1 MATKV
6 SLLLLISLYF
16 SISNACA
23 QAQAGRNVDDH
34 LLIKESKKPLHDTE
48 VTVEGS
54 PYLNDSFISGE
65 VHFEKGPP
73 SAVPVRYNIYRDY
86 MEYEQQGKVYVL
98 DPSSRIK
105 KVTINE
111 LVFLVEKYENKGKGT
126 FGYFTLLDSGKV
138 SLFTKQVVI
147 FHEQKEPK
155 ALESGVT
162 PAKYARAAN
171 AFYFKT
177 HNGIITKIDN
187 LKKFVSGLPDKQN
200 EVMQFAKAEK
210 LSTRKEDELKKL
222 IQFYNSL

>member
-6 SLLLLISLYF
+6 SLLLLIILYF
-16 SISNACA
+16 FISNAYA

-34 LLIKESKKPLHDTE
+34 LLIKESKKALYDTE
-48 VTVEGS
+48 GTVEGS
-54 PYLNDSFISGE
+54 PYLHDSFIAGE
-65 VHFEKGPP
+65 VHFEKGKP
-73 SAVPVRYNIYRDY
+73 ATVPMRYNIYRDY
-86 MEYEQQGKVYVL
+86 MEYQQQGQTYVL
-98 DPSSRIK
+98 DPSGRIK
-105 KVTINE
+105 KVTINDV
-111 LVFLVEKYENKGKGT
+111 VFLVEKYENKGKAT

-138 SLFTKQVVI
+138 SLLTKQVVI

-155 ALESGVT
+155 ALESDVT

-177 HNGIITKIDN
+177 TGGVITKIEN
-187 LKKFVSGLPDKQN
+187 LKKFVSGLPDKQD